1 MELENRINRGSR
13 AKEVIENEI
22 YQEAFEA
29 LEQEILTQWG
39 ESPARDQEGREKL
52 YLMLGITRRVKGI
65 LQTVMETG
73 KLAEVELLHR
83 QTMLD
88 RAKETLAD
96 IW

>member
-1 MELENRINRGSR
+1 MELEHRINRGSR
-13 AKEVIENEI
+13 AKEIIENEI

-29 LEQEILTQWG
+29 LEQEILLQWG

-52 YLMLGITRRVKGI
+52 YLMLGITRRVKAI
-65 LQTVMETG
+65 LQSVMETG
-73 KLAEVELLHR
+73 KLAEVELVHK